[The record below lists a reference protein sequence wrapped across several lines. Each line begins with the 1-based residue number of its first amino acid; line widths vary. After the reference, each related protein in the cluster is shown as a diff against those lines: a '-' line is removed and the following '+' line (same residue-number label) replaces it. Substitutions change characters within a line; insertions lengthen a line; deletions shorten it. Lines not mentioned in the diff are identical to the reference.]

1 MSESAPALRVA
12 QPRSRESAAEVFR
25 FGAEWVV
32 RALNGEFRE
41 PGRDVRHY
49 VHSDGRTT
57 DHTANPTWWLGTVPA
72 QIADAREA
80 RDRTPGRPASAGAT
94 L

>member
-1 MSESAPALRVA
+1 VYENEFHPLGGT
-12 QPRSRESAAEVFR
+12 AAEVFR
-25 FGAEWVV
+25 FGAEWIE

-57 DHTANPTWWLGTVPA
+57 HGTANPTWWLGTVPA
-72 QIADAREA
+72 QIADAHTTNMT
-80 RDRTPGRPASAGAT
+80 D
-94 L
+94 